1 MFSEKMKLGDI
12 IRKIDFP
19 NVKKNY
25 DNREYDPSHQ
35 LKQFKSENDNISLE
49 DLKVSK
55 DMKDDPY
62 NHLNQSKRENAHISM
77 EDLKVS

>member
-1 MFSEKMKLGDI
+1 MKLGDI

-25 DNREYDPSHQ
+25 DNREDDPSHQ

-55 DMKDDPY
+55 IMKGDP
-62 NHLNQSKRENAHISM
+62 HTILFR
-77 EDLKVS
+77 